1 MKLITLLVM
10 AFLMTPAIADTY
22 VNPYTRSDGTYVQG
36 HMRSDPDGNPY
47 TDGTESNVSRWRIG
61 NLDA

>member
-47 TDGTESNVSRWRIG
+47 N
-61 NLDA
+61 N